1 MALPQMLE
9 GTWEEIKQHE
19 AELSGQRLRV
29 YINPDIEAPGQTAKK
44 VRTQPKQKGRPEQL
58 RGRGMLAG
66 VLSTEEFLRRKH
78 EETAQTVGAVATP
91 QLDSGTA
98 SRPSVLGK
106 YAFVAGGSEEFA
118 KEKQAEIARKDNKFK

>member
-44 VRTQPKQKGRPEQL
+44 VRTQPKQKDRPEQL

-66 VLSTEEFLRRKH
+66 VLSVEEFLRRKH
-78 EETAQTVGAVATP
+78 EETAQADEAVTQP
-91 QLDSGTA
+91 QTKSDAA

-118 KEKQAEIARKDNKFK
+118 KEKQAEIAREDSKLK